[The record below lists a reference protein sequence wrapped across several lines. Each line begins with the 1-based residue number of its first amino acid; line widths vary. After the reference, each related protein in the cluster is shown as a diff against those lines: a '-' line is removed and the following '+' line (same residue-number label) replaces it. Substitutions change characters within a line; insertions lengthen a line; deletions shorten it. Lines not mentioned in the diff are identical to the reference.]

1 MDAVAAVKTAAKRA
15 KISYG
20 AIGRKL
26 GHANNYLAN
35 MRTRG
40 SVPNADT
47 LANMLWVCGYKLVA
61 VPQYNVPKDA
71 IVIDAPA
78 NNSE

>member
-1 MDAVAAVKTAAKRA
+1 M
-15 KISYG
+15 
-20 AIGRKL
+20 
-26 GHANNYLAN
+26 AN
-35 MRTRG
+35 RD
-40 SVPNADT
+40 SVPKADT

-61 VPQYNVPKDA
+61 VPQDNVPGDA